1 MKELILLFVALFI
14 VNTIIAR
21 PVDETLNF
29 TMRYGIIKG
38 GRVTITAKPSILDNK
53 PVVHLKM
60 RGMTVGLTGSIYTV
74 DNTYECDVT
83 ENEFLPVKANYSINE
98 QDHHL
103 KNEVWFYN
111 DEGKINCQKTGWHFA
126 DEGVL
131 DIASLIY
138 NLRFS
143 DKLDGLKIGQVLTIP
158 FWDIDK
164 MYEIKLLYT
173 GKETIKSK
181 IGTFRC
187 LKIEPVFKAGSAFS
201 SKEPLTIW
209 ITDDEKKLPLLMKL
223 NFKFGSVKC
232 EMVK

>member
-1 MKELILLFVALFI
+1 MKKLIILFSTFLIAI
-14 VNTIIAR
+14 TTNAR
-21 PVDETLNF
+21 PIDETLNF

-38 GRVTITAKPSILDNK
+38 GKVTITAKPSTLNNK

-60 RGMTVGLTGSIYTV
+60 RGMTVGLTGSLYTV

-83 ENEFLPVKANYSINE
+83 EEGYLPLKAKYSINE

-111 DEGKINCQKTGWHFA
+111 EEGKINCQRTGWHLA
-126 DEGVL
+126 DKGVL

-143 DKLDGLKIGQVLTIP
+143 DKLNGLKIGQVLTIP

-164 MYEIKLLYT
+164 MYEIKLRYT

-181 IGTFRC
+181 VGTFRC
-187 LKIEPVFKAGSAFS
+187 LKIEPVFEAGSAFS

-209 ITDDEKKLPLLMKL
+209 ITDDAKKLPLLMKL